1 MTLLAL
7 DAPESR
13 PVSAA
18 ETARAFAVPVSLV
31 TPPEPR
37 DVFAAYVRGRDAADP
52 VVMVRVTCP
61 CCGADGRTFNTDTR
75 LFGCVLCTYASDER
89 NA

>member
-1 MTLLAL
+1 M
-7 DAPESR
+7 DAR

-18 ETARAFAVPVSLV
+18 EVARVFDAPASLV
-31 TPPEPR
+31 SPPEPG
-37 DVFAAYVRGRDAADP
+37 DIFAAYARGRDAADP

-61 CCGADGRTFNTDTR
+61 CCGADGRTFDTTTR
-75 LFGCVLCTYASDER
+75 LFGCLLCTYTSDER

>member
-1 MTLLAL
+1 MSLSVEA
-7 DAPESR
+7 R

-18 ETARAFAVPVSLV
+18 EVARVFDVPVSLV
-31 TPPEPR
+31 APPDPG
-37 DVFAAYVRGRDAADP
+37 DIFAAYVRGRDAADP

-61 CCGADGRTFNTDTR
+61 CCGTDGRTFDTETR
-75 LFGCVLCTYASDER
+75 RFGCVLCTYTSDER